1 MDQPNK
7 LPNTPATDDTQPS
20 PAANASAEQAYPA
33 QQPSDSAQPAPAQQ
47 APYGAAGQIPYG
59 AQPNPAQQ
67 TPYGAAGQAP
77 YGAQPNPTQQ
87 PYGAAGQAPYGAQ
100 PNPTQQPYGAAG
112 QVPYGVQPNPAQQPY
127 IPYGTAQQPYPY
139 MTAQPQKK
147 KLSAGKIVA
156 IVVSVLVVLGLLFGI
171 GGFLFARKA
180 LSPQTQL
187 AAYAESGDFATLMG
201 VCDLYDTFLMSIG
214 DTAGLQSCFA
224 EVTRDPDLFYNTF
237 PSTSCADIYENAF
250 ACYNTFMADYFVLM
264 LQNGDYDNYVRV
276 FTEKML
282 EYDPVTEYYY
292 MTSSTFVSYI
302 DNDYFV
308 PSEEQAQVIVRG
320 FDALIAA
327 STSYEEMYLNLEEY
341 YDCCMA
347 LGLQEQAYAIAEQMH
362 QFESANTGW
371 AAA

>member
-33 QQPSDSAQPAPAQQ
+33 QQPSDSAQQAPYGAAGQVPYGAQPNPAQQ
-47 APYGAAGQIPYG
+47 MPYGAQAQPNPAQQPPYGAAGQIPYG
-59 AQPNPAQQ
+59 AQPA
-67 TPYGAAGQAP
+67 
-77 YGAQPNPTQQ
+77 
-87 PYGAAGQAPYGAQ
+87 
-100 PNPTQQPYGAAG
+100 
-112 QVPYGVQPNPAQQPY
+112 NPAQQPY

-139 MTAQPQKK
+139 MAAQPQKK

-156 IVVSVLVVLGLLFGI
+156 IVVSVLVVLGLLFGV

-214 DTAGLQSCFA
+214 DTVGLQSCFA

-237 PSTSCADIYENAF
+237 PSTSCADIYESAF

-308 PSEEQAQVIVRG
+308 PSDEQAQVIVRG

-362 QFESANTGW
+362 QFESANAGW

>member
-33 QQPSDSAQPAPAQQ
+33 QQPSDSAQQ

-87 PYGAAGQAPYGAQ
+87 PYGAAGQIPYGAQ
-100 PNPTQQPYGAAG
+100 PA
-112 QVPYGVQPNPAQQPY
+112 NPAQQPY

-139 MTAQPQKK
+139 MAAQPQKK

-156 IVVSVLVVLGLLFGI
+156 IVVSVLVVLGLLFGV

-264 LQNGDYDNYVRV
+264 LQNGDYDNYVRI

-292 MTSSTFVSYI
+292 MTSSTFVYYI

-308 PSEEQAQVIVRG
+308 PSEKQAQVIVRG

>member
-7 LPNTPATDDTQPS
+7 LSNTPATDDTQPS

-33 QQPSDSAQPAPAQQ
+33 QQPSDSAQQ

-139 MTAQPQKK
+139 MAAQPQKK

-156 IVVSVLVVLGLLFGI
+156 IVVSVLVVLGLLFGV

-214 DTAGLQSCFA
+214 DTVGLQSCFA